1 MSELKFSRVN
11 NEEYN
16 TVSIN
21 IENAFIEIKEED
33 YQIEDIAKTKY
44 GYNKANNMSELK
56 FSRVNNEEYNTVS
69 INIENAFIEIKEEDY
84 QIEDIAKTKY
94 GYNKANI
101 RIFNDDLKNK
111 LKIWET
117 EINEYLK
124 NEVGTEAISILYGNK
139 IYPKLSALIGQ
150 EKNEQH
156 IKIKSVWI
164 NEKNKP
170 FIQLYYVRHT

>member
-21 IENAFIEIKEED
+21 IENTLIPIKEED
-33 YQIEDIAKTKY
+33 YQIIYKSKTEF
-44 GYNKANNMSELK
+44 GYIKARIEI
-56 FSRVNNEEYNTVS
+56 NNE
-69 INIENAFIEIKEEDY
+69 
-84 QIEDIAKTKY
+84 
-94 GYNKANI
+94 
-101 RIFNDDLKNK
+101 DLINK
-111 LKIWET
+111 LKSWET

-124 NEVGTEAISILYGNK
+124 SEVGTKPIKILYGK
-139 IYPKLSALIGQ
+139 DIYPKVSSMIGQ
-150 EKNEQH
+150 EKEEHH

-170 FIQLYYVRHT
+170 FVQLWYIHHT

>member
-1 MSELKFSRVN
+1 MSELKFTRVN

-21 IENAFIEIKEED
+21 IENAIIEIKEED
-33 YQIEDIAKTKY
+33 YQIEDIVKTK
-44 GYNKANNMSELK
+44 
-56 FSRVNNEEYNTVS
+56 FR
-69 INIENAFIEIKEEDY
+69 
-84 QIEDIAKTKY
+84 
-94 GYNKANI
+94 YNKANI
-101 RIFNDDLKNK
+101 KIFNDDLKDK
-111 LKIWET
+111 LKLWEIQ
-117 EINEYLK
+117 INDYLK
-124 NEVGTEAISILYGNK
+124 CEVGTEAVTILYGNM
-139 IYPKLSALIGQ
+139 IYPKVSDLIGQ